1 MYSGEENK
9 NPTIE
14 DVARMSGVS
23 RATVSRVINDA
34 GTVRPATIDRIKK
47 VMKDIGYTPHSG
59 AKLLSGGRSNTVA
72 VLLPEIWRPYYV
84 QLLEGI
90 ENAAS
95 RKKYHILIKTKG
107 NREDLIELIRSRRI
121 DGLIIRNTMFSSED
135 GKFYQKLDG
144 LPIKYVLI
152 GNNSL
157 PHGYASV
164 TIDNVGGARAMAHHF
179 AERGF
184 SSILLIAG
192 PEHHID
198 SNDRIYGFK
207 LGLSERGFS
216 DKVLTIRYGDFSK
229 ESGYEAVAA
238 FFRNGRADAVFAVND
253 RMALGAMIR
262 FKELGIRVPEDVRV
276 AGFDDSFFAECIIP
290 SLTTVRQPMYD
301 MGFQAMNNL
310 LLLLEGSPLKNQRVI
325 LPAPLIVRESC

>member
-1 MYSGEENK
+1 MQAEDGMK

-14 DVARMSGVS
+14 DVARLSGVS
-23 RATVSRVINDA
+23 RATVSRVINDT
-34 GTVRPATIDRIKK
+34 GTVRPATIDRIRK
-47 VMKDIGYTPHSG
+47 VMKDLGYAPNSG
-59 AKLLSGGRSNTVA
+59 ARLLSGGKSNTVA

-107 NREDLIELIRSRRI
+107 NREDLIDLIRSRRI
-121 DGLIIRNTMFSSED
+121 DGLIIRNTMFLPED
-135 GKFYQKLDG
+135 GDFYKKLDS
-144 LPIKYVLI
+144 LPIKYILI

-157 PHGYASV
+157 PHSYASV

-179 AERGF
+179 VDRGF

-192 PEHHID
+192 PKKNID
-198 SNDRIYGFK
+198 SNDRIYGFR
-207 LGLSERGFS
+207 LGLSEKGRT
-216 DKVLTIRYGDFSK
+216 DDPLEILHGDFSR
-229 ESGYEAVAA
+229 ESGYKKAA
-238 FFRNGRADAVFAVND
+238 EYFQGGKADAIFAVND
-253 RMALGAMIR
+253 RMALGAIMYL
-262 FKELGIRVPEDVRV
+262 KEHGIRIPEDVCV

-310 LLLLEGSPLKNQRVI
+310 LLLMEGSLSKNQRVI